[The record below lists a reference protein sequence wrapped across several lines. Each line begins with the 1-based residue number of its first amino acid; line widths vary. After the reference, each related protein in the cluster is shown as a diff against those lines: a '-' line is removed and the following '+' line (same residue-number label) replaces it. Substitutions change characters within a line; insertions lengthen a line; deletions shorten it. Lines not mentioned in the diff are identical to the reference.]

1 MTEEDKSIGSIIDLR
16 IREMLEE
23 MADLPP
29 GQRESMAGA
38 IQKLLVAKP
47 LASDG
52 NMDLFHL
59 LSQMGKGPRPVT
71 EGIEEK
77 K

>member
-1 MTEEDKSIGSIIDLR
+1 MSEEDKSIGAIIDLR

-23 MADLPP
+23 RADLPP

-52 NMDLFHL
+52 NMDLFNL
-59 LSQMGKGPRPVT
+59 LSQMDKGPRPAS
-71 EGIEEK
+71 GGEEV
-77 K
+77 

>member
-1 MTEEDKSIGSIIDLR
+1 MTKQKSIAALIDLR

-29 GQRESMAGA
+29 GHRESMAGA

-47 LASDG
+47 LASDD
-52 NMDLFHL
+52 NMGLYDL
-59 LSQMGKGPRPVT
+59 LSKLDKGPKPV
-71 EGIEEK
+71 GEK
-77 K
+77 ENV

>member
-1 MTEEDKSIGSIIDLR
+1 MTEEDKSIGAIIDLR

-52 NMDLFHL
+52 NMDLFNL
-59 LSQMGKGPRPVT
+59 LSQMDKGPRPAS
-71 EGIEEK
+71 GGEEV
-77 K
+77 

>member
-1 MTEEDKSIGSIIDLR
+1 MSEEDKSIGAIIDLR

-52 NMDLFHL
+52 NMDLFNL
-59 LSQMGKGPRPVT
+59 LSQMDKGPRPAS
-71 EGIEEK
+71 GGEEV
-77 K
+77 

>member
-1 MTEEDKSIGSIIDLR
+1 MTEEDKSIGAIIDLR

-47 LASDG
+47 LASEG
-52 NMDLFHL
+52 NMDLFNL
-59 LSQMGKGPRPVT
+59 LSQMDKGPRPAS
-71 EGIEEK
+71 GGEEV
-77 K
+77 

>member
-1 MTEEDKSIGSIIDLR
+1 VKQKSVVDLIDLR

-38 IQKLLVAKP
+38 IQRLLAAKP

-52 NMDLFHL
+52 NMGLFDLL
-59 LSQMGKGPRPVT
+59 TSMDKGPRPVT
-71 EGIEEK
+71 GDKENV
-77 K
+77 

>member
-1 MTEEDKSIGSIIDLR
+1 MTEEDKSIGAIIDLR

-52 NMDLFHL
+52 NMDLFNL
-59 LSQMGKGPRPVT
+59 LSQMDKGPRPASS
-71 EGIEEK
+71 GEEV
-77 K
+77 

>member
-1 MTEEDKSIGSIIDLR
+1 MSEEDKSIGVIIDLR

-52 NMDLFHL
+52 NMDLFNL
-59 LSQMGKGPRPVT
+59 LSQMDKGPRPAS
-71 EGIEEK
+71 GGEEV
-77 K
+77 

>member
-1 MTEEDKSIGSIIDLR
+1 MTDEDKSIGAIIDLR

-52 NMDLFHL
+52 NMDLFNL
-59 LSQMGKGPRPVT
+59 LSQMDKGPRPAS
-71 EGIEEK
+71 GGEEV
-77 K
+77 